1 MTRWRVNQSAVIN
14 SNGVYHWLLAVVLL
28 AIECLLFLVAIV
40 VKYYLKSGLYYHISA
55 YYHINIEMNKGRIKE
70 IGIKARTYYF
80 FDDMIYI
87 KSLDLNKIKIE
98 ETERQ
103 TIASYYQ

>member
-14 SNGVYHWLLAVVLL
+14 SNGVYHWLVVAVLL
-28 AIECLLFLVAIV
+28 AIERLLFLVAIV
-40 VKYYLKSGLYYHISA
+40 GKYYMKRGLCYHISA

-70 IGIKARTYYF
+70 IGIKTRTYYF
-80 FDDMIYI
+80 FDDMIHI

-98 ETERQ
+98 ETERK